1 MLRSANTNYK
11 VEYRVIGIE
20 DSIERWIRTQGR
32 AYGLG
37 EPRAFIGAVLDI
49 TEQKR
54 IEQTLRESEARV
66 EAAVRLLNLGR
77 YSWNPQNK

>member
-1 MLRSANTNYK
+1 VLRSANTNYK
-11 VEYRVIGIE
+11 VEYRVLGIE
-20 DSIERWIRTQGR
+20 DSIERWIRTQRR
-32 AYGLG
+32 AYGPG
-37 EPRAFIGAVLDI
+37 EPRVFIGAVLDI

-66 EAAVRLLNLGR
+66 EAAARLLNLGR